1 MKKSVIALFVFSAL
15 LISFTSI
22 AQDKPPVQ
30 FDFKA
35 LRVNDSMAKL
45 VINAK
50 LEKGVALFSVKQR
63 GADDPFVSSLHLDS
77 AAAFLLHATDTSTE
91 IGNLQLVK
99 EAPGAAASYRLFA
112 DSVSFEY
119 LLHTK
124 NADSLVFKGS
134 FAWLVKKE
142 AEFPSG
148 EANFTLKIPAS
159 GSLSALPATANQKNH
174 FGVFF

>member
-1 MKKSVIALFVFSAL
+1 MRKSVITLFFFSAL
-15 LISFTSI
+15 LISLQTI
-22 AQDKPPVQ
+22 AQDKQPVQ

-35 LRVNDSMAKL
+35 LRVNDSLAKL
-45 VINAK
+45 VVKAK
-50 LEKGVALFSVKQR
+50 LDMGVQLFSVKQR

-77 AAAFLLHATDTSTE
+77 AAAYLLQANDTSTE
-91 IGNLQLVK
+91 NGVLQLVK
-99 EAPGAAASYRLFA
+99 EAPGSAASYRLFA

-119 LLHTK
+119 SLHTK

-134 FAWLVKKE
+134 FAWLAKKD

-159 GSLSALPATANQKNH
+159 NSVSALAPDAKSEE
-174 FGVFF
+174 